1 VIDFRYHLVSI
12 VAVFL
17 ALAVGIVLGSTE
29 LRGAA
34 FSALDRTSSAL
45 SAKLEAAD
53 NQNSALQQQ
62 AQGDHQFAQAA
73 EPVLLKHLLDS
84 KRVVIVTTPG
94 APSSVVNGI
103 KTGLSDAGATVS
115 GQVALSSKFADT
127 SASNLSLLD
136 QLTQQATPSGMTL
149 TNGSPQQQ
157 AAQVLAAALVAKASN
172 SGSGDSGNSGSGNS
186 GSGNS
191 GSGNN
196 KSGNG
201 SNSGNGN
208 GNSSISS
215 QDAQTIVSSFS
226 AGQFISVSGHPTSGA
241 TLAVIVTPATAPQDG
256 NSDPVN
262 QAVVALAQEFGQ
274 ASQATVVTGPSAGS
288 GPGSAISAVRSSGA
302 ANNAS
307 TVDNADSVVGQI
319 VAVQALEQQMNG
331 HKPGSFGTQSN
342 ANSAGPSPA
351 PTPSASSSPPQKNSS
366 KGK

>member
-34 FSALDRTSSAL
+34 FSALDRTSNAL
-45 SAKLEAAD
+45 STKLEAAD

-62 AQGDHQFAQAA
+62 VQGDHQFAQAA

-136 QLTQQATPSGMTL
+136 QLTQQATPSGLTL

-157 AAQVLAAALVAKASN
+157 AAQVLAAALVTKSSS
-172 SGSGDSGNSGSGNS
+172 SGSGNSKSGSNNSGSGN
-186 GSGNS
+186 
-191 GSGNN
+191 
-196 KSGNG
+196 GNG
-201 SNSGNGN
+201 NNSGNGN

-274 ASQATVVTGPSAGS
+274 ASQATVVTGASAGS
-288 GPGSAISAVRSSGA
+288 GTGSAISAVRSSGA

-351 PTPSASSSPPQKNSS
+351 PTPSASSSSSQKNSS

>member
-34 FSALDRTSSAL
+34 FSALDRTSNAL
-45 SAKLEAAD
+45 STKLEAAD

-62 AQGDHQFAQAA
+62 VQGDHQFAQAA

-157 AAQVLAAALVAKASN
+157 AAQVLAAALVTK
-172 SGSGDSGNSGSGNS
+172 SGSSGSGNS
-186 GSGNS
+186 KS
-191 GSGNN
+191 GSNN
-196 KSGNG
+196 SGNG
-201 SNSGNGN
+201 NGNGN

-274 ASQATVVTGPSAGS
+274 ASQATVVTGASAGS
-288 GPGSAISAVRSSGA
+288 GTGSAISAVRSSGA

-351 PTPSASSSPPQKNSS
+351 PTPSASSSSSQKNSS